1 MRIIAC
7 MLSFMKSRTPQSPR
21 CTIPSIQSQ
30 KRRSTKALLNP
41 CKGVAELGTWST
53 SFPTALT
60 SQVLAVDG

>member
-7 MLSFMKSRTPQSPR
+7 TLSFMKSRTSQSPPLHN
-21 CTIPSIQSQ
+21 TVQSQ

-41 CKGVAELGTWST
+41 CKGITELGTWST